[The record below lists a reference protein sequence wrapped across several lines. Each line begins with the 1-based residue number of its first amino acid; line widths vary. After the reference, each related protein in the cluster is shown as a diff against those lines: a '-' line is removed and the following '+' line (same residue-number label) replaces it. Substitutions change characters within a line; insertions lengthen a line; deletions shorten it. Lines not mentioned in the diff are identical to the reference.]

1 MGIPKRDVV
10 PLHVLATRPV
20 RRNPTPDRVVAMSA
34 RRDGPTGADHGAA
47 RAEGENHA
55 KVGKRPEGDL
65 DRSRAG
71 VRRLLSPEIGRR
83 TPGQSGEGSLS
94 SGSAV
99 PPPITARLGR
109 EVQSGHAGKL

>member
-10 PLHVLATRPV
+10 PLHVLATCPV

-47 RAEGENHA
+47 RAEEENHA

-71 VRRLLSPEIGRR
+71 VRRLLSPEISRR
-83 TPGQSGEGSLS
+83 TR
-94 SGSAV
+94 
-99 PPPITARLGR
+99 PPIGLGQKPR
-109 EVQSGHAGKL
+109 AAEVTP